1 MKMTKEGMGDEAMK
15 KSLFYRAKKMP
26 PSAQIMLLFAVEG
39 VFLQYIT
46 SINGFG
52 LNLYATN
59 MGATDSQ
66 IGIIQMVPNIVACAA
81 LLPLGILADHL
92 KSTKTIPLLTLLMMC
107 AGYAFLGSV
116 PVLGERRMD
125 LFFVSL
131 AFTAGALA
139 IYNAQWQAMFGAAVS
154 LRQRNDVYAFRNQF
168 MFVIGIFAPVICGIL
183 MGRCHTADGKLLVLR
198 SFFYLSAVCVLLQAA
213 AIKKIPVKQQEE
225 GKASA
230 EAGNASSRFSVS
242 DLLEAITSVGKNK
255 ALRWFFVPVVFF
267 YITWQLD
274 WSMWYLGQVK
284 YCKMSEM
291 TLSIC
296 NGVFNIGQ
304 LAAVGIIAKVVRKK
318 SPDFALI
325 FAGIGLCFCPVIMIL
340 VPHLPLACFYCFDDG
355 SECSAVCRCT
365 LYDTDSLKCRAG
377 KEPFAFDQPLYD
389 DYNADQ
395 QCSAAARCPS
405 VYGTWGRPYGTVPVQ
420 SDRSWGSHFIHTRA
434 GMALSEGEK
443 RWLSDKDFGLRR
455 AVKAENNI
463 YNRNDIV
470 YDKCGFLCTY
480 GKEKRKKEFKQ

>member
-1 MKMTKEGMGDEAMK
+1 MTKEGMGDEAMK

-81 LLPLGILADHL
+81 LLPLGILADRL
-92 KSTKTIPLLTLLMMC
+92 KSTKTIPMLTLLVMC

-116 PVLGERRMD
+116 PALGERRME

-168 MFVIGIFAPVICGIL
+168 MFVIGILAPVICGIL

-198 SFFYLSAVCVLLQAA
+198 SFFYLCAVCVLLQAA

-304 LAAVGIIAKVVRKK
+304 LAAVGMI
-318 SPDFALI
+318 
-325 FAGIGLCFCPVIMIL
+325 CPVIMIL
-340 VPHLPLACFYCFDDG
+340 VPHLPLAYRGVTFIVLMTVLNAPQC
-355 SECSAVCRCT
+355 AVALCT
-365 LYDTDSLKCRAG
+365 VQILLNAAPEKNRSLLISLFTMMTTLTNSVLPLLGVRLYTALGADLTA
-377 KEPFAFDQPLYD
+377 LYRFNLID
-389 DYNADQ
+389 LGV
-395 QCSAAARCPS
+395 R
-405 VYGTWGRPYGTVPVQ
+405 
-420 SDRSWGSHFIHTRA
+420 I
-434 GMALSEGEK
+434 LST
-443 RWLSDKDFGLRR
+443 FGLIWRYQ
-455 AVKAENNI
+455 KAKK
-463 YNRNDIV
+463 D
-470 YDKCGFLCTY
+470 DFLT
-480 GKEKRKKEFKQ
+480 KISD